1 MAYTYILRLSNNQYY
16 VGTTVNLQHRVK
28 EHNSGIDI
36 FTRKHLPVTLVYFE
50 ERPEQREQR
59 GSSLTLCR
67 VVRGEDC
74 SQYPTEEQAVAREKQ
89 LKGWSRAKKEA
100 LIRGDID
107 ALRKRLC

>member
-50 ERPEQREQR
+50 E
-59 GSSLTLCR
+59 
-67 VVRGEDC
+67 
-74 SQYPTEEQAVAREKQ
+74 YPTEEQAVAREKQ
-89 LKGWSRAKKEA
+89 LKGWSRVKKEK
-100 LIRGDID
+100 LISGEWT
-107 ALRKRLC
+107 KQ